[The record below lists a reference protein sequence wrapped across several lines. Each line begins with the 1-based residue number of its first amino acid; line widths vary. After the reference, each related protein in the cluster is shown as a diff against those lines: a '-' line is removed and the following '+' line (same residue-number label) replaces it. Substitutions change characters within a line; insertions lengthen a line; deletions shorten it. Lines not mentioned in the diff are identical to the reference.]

1 MLCPVT
7 TLAVLGTA
15 CSQPLFSILMENKGD
30 RAAVLENT
38 QAGGLLTAGLPA
50 GAAKAL
56 EAAVGRWRTPL
67 QMLPPQQPALAAR
80 MDGLSPGDGEDRTS

>member
-15 CSQPLFSILMENKGD
+15 CGQPLFSIIMENKGD
-30 RAAVLENT
+30 RAAVLEKT
-38 QAGGLLTAGLPA
+38 QAGALLTAGLPA

-56 EAAVGRWRTPL
+56 EEAVGRWRAANAPSAAASAGC
-67 QMLPPQQPALAAR
+67 PHGWALTW
-80 MDGLSPGDGEDRTS
+80 GW